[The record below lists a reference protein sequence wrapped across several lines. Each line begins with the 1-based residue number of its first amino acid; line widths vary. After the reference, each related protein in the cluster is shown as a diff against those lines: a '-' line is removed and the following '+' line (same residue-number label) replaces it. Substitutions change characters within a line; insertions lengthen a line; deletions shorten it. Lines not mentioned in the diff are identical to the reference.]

1 VVTPI
6 EIDVAVPGGRL
17 FAVRRGSAPV
27 LAPAAPGAAAV
38 LLIHGITASHVA
50 WQGVAEALPELCT
63 IAVDLRGRG
72 ASSDLPGPYG
82 MARHADDLIALL
94 DAEGIERVLVA
105 GHSMGGFVAMVLAH
119 RYPDRVTGLV
129 LVDGGLPL
137 PLPEGVDPQV
147 LLQALLGPALARLAA
162 TFPSREAYLDFWR
175 AHPAFA
181 GRWSPLIEA
190 YADYDLVG
198 TAPQLRSRVSSDA
211 VRGDNTDLLT
221 GSDLL
226 EAVEQLAHPAV
237 LLLAPR
243 GLQDEPSPLYPQ
255 TLVDSWVQRLPM
267 LSARVVEDVNHYTIL
282 FDPRAVEVVAAQIR
296 AGLTQRP

>member
-1 VVTPI
+1 MVTPI

-17 FAVRRGSAPV
+17 FAVRRGSAAVP
-27 LAPAAPGAAAV
+27 APAAPGAAAV
-38 LLIHGITASHVA
+38 LLIHGITASHIS
-50 WQGVAEALPELCT
+50 WQGVAQALPELCT

-72 ASSDLPGPYG
+72 ASSALPGPYG

-94 DAEGIERVLVA
+94 DAQGIERVLVA

-119 RYPDRVTGLV
+119 RYPDRVCGLV

-147 LLQALLGPALARLAA
+147 LLQALLGPALARLAT
-162 TFPSREAYLDFWR
+162 TFTSREAYLDFWR

-198 TAPQLRSRVSSDA
+198 RAPQLRSRVSAEA

-226 EAVEQLAHPAV
+226 EAVERLAHPAM
-237 LLLAPR
+237 LLQAPR

-255 TLVDSWVQRLPM
+255 PLVDSWLARLPL

-282 FDPRAVEVVAAQIR
+282 FDPRAITTVAAQIR
-296 AGLTQRP
+296 AGLT